1 MLAHIVP
8 FICFWAFL
16 VTCTSQLAA
25 QDSAQKRLFREWDRN
40 RDGVLTKQEV
50 PAGPRSNFEKVD
62 KNGDGKVT
70 LKEHL
75 AATSNAG
82 NAAKNSRNARIK
94 RHLIPQKW
102 TQEPKGFE
110 REYFVSLPSQPQESW
125 PLTFVFHGN
134 GGQAESTLRNWPKR
148 LPGHLVVA
156 PQGYEKS
163 WNISDERSRAPDVDF
178 FREMVFDLKEKY
190 PKADISQI
198 SILGFSNGAG
208 MVFRLLIEADDS
220 TPIQNAVPMVSS
232 MVTEQYHDGRFWK
245 RANDGKNQYDVKT
258 DPLGKSKIL
267 TIHGTNDKI
276 VPYNGGKRG
285 RNAIHLS
292 AQDTAFAWARHQGYE
307 GRQLKD
313 DQGKRWKRDI
323 IEYDYPQANVTHLK
337 VVGAGHG
344 FGRHSKNIND
354 RVVAFIQ
361 SKPE

>member
-1 MLAHIVP
+1 MLRIIQLV
-8 FICFWAFL
+8 CLWAFL
-16 VTCTSQLAA
+16 ATCVSELAA
-25 QDSAQKRLFREWDRN
+25 QNSPQKRLFQQWDKN
-40 RDGVLTKQEV
+40 KDGVLTKQEV
-50 PAGPRSNFEKVD
+50 PERARRNFENVD
-62 KNGDGKVT
+62 KNRDGKVT
-70 LKEHL
+70 LQEHL
-75 AATSNAG
+75 SATSKG
-82 NAAKNSRNARIK
+82 NPSAKQKKNTAFK
-94 RHLIPQKW
+94 RHQIRQEW
-102 TQEPKGFE
+102 SQEPKGFE
-110 REYFVSLPSQPQESW
+110 REYFVSLPTKPQASW
-125 PLTFVFHGN
+125 PVTFVFHGN

-276 VPYNGGKRG
+276 VPYSGGKRG

-307 GRQLKD
+307 GKQLKD

-323 IEYDYPQANVTHLK
+323 IEYDYRQANVTHLK